1 MSAAS
6 DVPEGEVIAKC
17 QRLPR
22 ALSVVIYLYICR
34 IGISACFVIAEGQKI
49 KRGDIYA
56 CNGSYR

>member
-22 ALSVVIYLYICR
+22 ALGVVIYLHICESE
-34 IGISACFVIAEGQKI
+34 ISMLRNMLFQIQSQI
-49 KRGDIYA
+49 
-56 CNGSYR
+56 NG